1 MTKLFLSLIFIVIA
15 LHLYANPC
23 MQMVMGGTTGTTEPP
38 SPTCNAG
45 ENEVGDRTIDG
56 YTGTNN
62 IVSGEMDCFVYP
74 ADCTG
79 NFGTGKLYH
88 LASTDDCKICIYNSA
103 DGATEHNP
111 AAHDTLVGC
120 TGATALASTDLGWQS
135 LTTKI
140 AQASDSTKYYWVCII
155 GGTNGCSVKY
165 KSSSGSKKLY
175 YDAGFT
181 YASPP
186 ANLAGDG
193 SWVEV
198 ASRDMSFYV
207 EIED

>member
-1 MTKLFLSLIFIVIA
+1 MIKILLILCSILLAVPS
-15 LHLYANPC
+15 YAGMC
-23 MQMVMGGTTGTTEPP
+23 IISSGSGSSTAGGTCDANT
-38 SPTCNAG
+38 
-45 ENEVGDRTIDG
+45 NEAGDRVDTYDN
-56 YTGTNN
+56 TNN
-62 IVSGEMDCFVYP
+62 IGSGEMDCMLYA

-79 NFGTGKLYH
+79 NFGTAKLYH
-88 LASTDDCKICIYNSA
+88 LASLDDCKMCVYNSA
-103 DGATEHNP
+103 DDATEHNP

-120 TGATALASTDLGWQS
+120 SAATALQSGDTGWQS

-155 GGTNGCSVKY
+155 GGTNGCSVRY
-165 KSSSGSKKLY
+165 ESSAGVGTKKLY
-175 YDAGFT
+175 YDVGFT

-193 SWVEV
+193 AWVEV
-198 ASRDMSFYV
+198 ADREMSFYV